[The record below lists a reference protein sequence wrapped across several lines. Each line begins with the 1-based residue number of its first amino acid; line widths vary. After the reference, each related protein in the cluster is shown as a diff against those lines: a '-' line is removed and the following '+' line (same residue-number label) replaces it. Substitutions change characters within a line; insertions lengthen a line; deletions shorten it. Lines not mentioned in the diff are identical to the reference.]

1 MLQALRS
8 IWLAFLQGKTRNRN
22 VLRAPEKY
30 SSQISLSH
38 KPGTVETVRSQR
50 KMLLETVRSQRK
62 MLLEQG
68 RTCENNAT
76 SMEDVRRA
84 TKECHNFAVKHA
96 WD

>member
-1 MLQALRS
+1 MPAKS
-8 IWLAFLQGKTRNRN
+8 TVTRLKHVTIGR
-22 VLRAPEKY
+22 RATVKR
-30 SSQISLSH
+30 QISLSH
-38 KPGTVETVRSQR
+38 KPGAVETVRSP
-50 KMLLETVRSQRK
+50 RK